1 MGSYPSRPL
10 AVMNLAGELVL
21 MEEDHRAP
29 LAGTEQ
35 QGSLQAETGRRRRCF
50 R

>member
-10 AVMNLAGELVL
+10 AVMNLAGEHVL

-35 QGSLQAETGRRRRCF
+35 QGNLQAETGRRRRCF